1 MKRRAKGNGLFS
13 NKLSAPP
20 VPEARIRFKKFEKEV
35 LVETTGEVQA
45 GTAEQP
51 HLKRVL
57 HLWDL
62 IYFGIILTSPIAAVP
77 LFGEGQVLSHGHT
90 VTTLLLAMVAMSVT
104 AVSFGRMAHVYPST
118 GSVYTYISCGLNPH
132 LGFVVGWAMFLEYL
146 FQPIQNALYA
156 VLAIQR
162 MAPQFP
168 FWFLAALTVGLI
180 TWMTVQGI
188 KFTARTNE
196 VLLGFMILVTL
207 VFLVQAFRYVVLHEG
222 YHGLISL
229 QPLYNPATFNLRALA
244 AGTSLAALVFIGF
257 DGVSILAEEV
267 KNPKR
272 NVLFASVLVCVF
284 TGLFSGL
291 QVYLAQRVWPDHTTL
306 ANPETAFMDVAR
318 QASGPLLFTA
328 YGVMLLVSSIACG
341 LAGHVGAA
349 RLLYS
354 MGRDDVL
361 PKKIFGHLSAKKGN
375 PIYNVWIVGG
385 LAYIGVLTIP
395 WEHAAEL
402 VTFGALL
409 AFMGVNLSALRHF
422 WFSKQAVGHRNFFID
437 AFVPG
442 FGFVFC
448 LGLLLSL
455 QSWTKYA
462 GIAWLVIGIAY
473 SAYKTRWFTLRPKL
487 FDFNQ
492 T

>member
-1 MKRRAKGNGLFS
+1 VR
-13 NKLSAPP
+13 
-20 VPEARIRFKKFEKEV
+20 
-35 LVETTGEVQA
+35 VETTTQA
-45 GTAEQP
+45 APTGATGQA

-57 HLWDL
+57 SLWDL
-62 IYFGIILTSPIAAVP
+62 IYYGIILTSPIAAVP
-77 LFGEGQVLSHGHT
+77 LFGEAQVLSNGHT
-90 VTTLLLAMVAMSVT
+90 TATMLLAMVAMSVT
-104 AVSFGRMAHVYPST
+104 AVSFGRMANVYPST
-118 GSVYTYISCGLNPH
+118 GSVYTYVSRGLNPH

-146 FQPIQNALYA
+146 FQPVQNALYA

-162 MAPQFP
+162 MMPRVP
-168 FWFLAALTVGLI
+168 FAILAFLAVGFI
-180 TWMTVQGI
+180 TLLTVQGI

-196 VLLGFMILVTL
+196 VLLAFMVLVTAAFI
-207 VFLVQAFRYVVLHEG
+207 VEAFRYIVLHEG
-222 YHGLISL
+222 VRGLISM
-229 QPLYNPATFNLRALA
+229 QPIYSPATFNVRALA

-272 NVLFASVLVCVF
+272 NVLLASVLVCVF
-284 TGLFSGL
+284 TGLFSGF

-361 PKKIFGHLSAKKGN
+361 PNKIFGHLHAKKGN
-375 PIYNVWIVGG
+375 PTYNVWIVGAM
-385 LAYIGVLTIP
+385 AYIAVLTIP
-395 WEHAAEL
+395 WERAAEV

-409 AFMGVNLSALRHF
+409 AFMGVNLSLKHF
-422 WFSKQAVGHRNFFID
+422 WFSKEAVGRRNFFVD

-448 LGLLLSL
+448 FVLVLSL
-455 QSWTKYA
+455 QAWTKWA
-462 GIAWLVIGIAY
+462 GLAWLVFGVVYA
-473 SAYKTRWFTLRPKL
+473 AYKTRLFTLRPKMI
-487 FDFNQ
+487 DFSE

>member
-1 MKRRAKGNGLFS
+1 
-13 NKLSAPP
+13 
-20 VPEARIRFKKFEKEV
+20 
-35 LVETTGEVQA
+35 VETTTVAIQTETPG
-45 GTAEQP
+45 QP
-51 HLKRVL
+51 QLKRVL
-57 HLWDL
+57 SLWDL

-77 LFGEGQVLSHGHT
+77 LFGEAQVLSHGHT

-104 AVSFGRMAHVYPST
+104 AVSFGRMANVYPSA
-118 GSVYTYISCGLNPH
+118 GSVYTYVSRGLNPH
-132 LGFVVGWAMFLEYL
+132 LGFLVGWAMFLEYL

-156 VLAIQR
+156 ALTIQR
-162 MAPQFP
+162 LAPRVP
-168 FWFLAALTVGLI
+168 FALLAAFTVGFI
-180 TWMTVQGI
+180 TIFTVQGI

-196 VLLGFMILVTL
+196 VLLGFMVLITFA
-207 VFLVQAFRYVVLHEG
+207 FLVEAFRYIVLRERFV
-222 YHGLISL
+222 GLFSML
-229 QPLYNPATFNLRALA
+229 PLYNPATFNLRALA

-272 NVLFASVLVCVF
+272 NVLLASVLVCVF

-291 QVYLAQRVWPDHTTL
+291 QVYLAQRVWPDHTTFL
-306 ANPETAFMDVAR
+306 NPETAFMDVAR
-318 QASGPLLFTA
+318 LASGPLLFAA

-361 PKKIFGHLSAKKGN
+361 PKKVFGYLNPKKSN
-375 PIYNVWIVGG
+375 PVYNVWIVGI
-385 LAYIGVLTIP
+385 LAYVGVITIP
-395 WEHAAEL
+395 WERAAEI

-422 WFSKQAVGHRNFFID
+422 WFSSDAVRRRNFFVD

-448 LGLLLSL
+448 FVLLLSL

-462 GIAWLVIGIAY
+462 GLVWLGVGLVYA
-473 SAYKTRWFTLRPKL
+473 AYKTRGFTLRPKL
-487 FDFNQ
+487 FDFRES
-492 T
+492 

>member
-1 MKRRAKGNGLFS
+1 
-13 NKLSAPP
+13 
-20 VPEARIRFKKFEKEV
+20 
-35 LVETTGEVQA
+35 VETSA
-45 GTAEQP
+45 GTIAKEATAQP

-57 HLWDL
+57 SLWDL
-62 IYFGIILTSPIAAVP
+62 IYYGIILTSPIAAVP
-77 LFGEGQVLSHGHT
+77 LFGEGQVLSNGHT
-90 VTTLLLAMVAMSVT
+90 VATLMLAMVAMSVT
-104 AVSFGRMAHVYPST
+104 AVSFGRMAHVYPSS
-118 GSVYTYISCGLNPH
+118 GSVYTYISRELNPH
-132 LGFVVGWAMFLEYL
+132 IGFLVGWAMFLEYL

-162 MAPQFP
+162 MVPWIP
-168 FWFLAALTVGLI
+168 FAVIAALAVGFI
-180 TWMTVQGI
+180 TLLTVQGI

-196 VLLGFMILVTL
+196 VLLGFMLLVTS
-207 VFLVQAFRYVVLHEG
+207 VFLIQAVRFVVLHEKFT
-222 YHGLISL
+222 GLFSL
-229 QPLYNPATFNLRALA
+229 QPIYNPATFNLRALA

-267 KNPKR
+267 HNPKR
-272 NVLFASVLVCVF
+272 NVLLASVLVCVF

-306 ANPETAFMDVAR
+306 QNPETAFMDVAR
-318 QASGPLLFTA
+318 LASGPLLFAA
-328 YGVMLLVSSIACG
+328 YGIMLLVSSIACG

-361 PKKIFGHLSAKKGN
+361 PKKIFGHLNARKGN
-375 PIYNVWIVGG
+375 PIYNVWIVGI

-395 WEHAAEL
+395 WERSAEI

-409 AFMGVNLSALRHF
+409 AFMGVNIASLRHF
-422 WFSKQAVGHRNFFID
+422 WLSPVAGHKRKFFVD

-448 LGLLLSL
+448 FVLLISL
-455 QSWTKYA
+455 QPWTKYA
-462 GIAWLVIGIAY
+462 GLAWLCFGLVYA
-473 SAYKTRWFTLRPKL
+473 AYKTRGFTLRPKL
-487 FDFNQ
+487 FDF
-492 T
+492 TES